1 MTTESRREM
10 EALANQRFQ
19 LREQKRELEAAVRD
33 IEEELAENEQVL
45 LAFAEELGLDKF
57 SVGKLTFSVSNN
69 VVGNVTDW
77 DQVYAFIKEHDAFH
91 LIQRRL
97 ANAAYKEIL
106 ETGDELP
113 GVEPFVKRSLN
124 MRKSA

>member
-106 ETGDELP
+106 ETGDGLP

>member
-69 VVGNVTDW
+69 VVGYITDW

-106 ETGDELP
+106 ETGDGLP
-113 GVEPFVKRSLN
+113 GVEPIVKRSLN

>member
-19 LREQKRELEAAVRD
+19 LREQKRELEAAVKG
-33 IEEELAENEQVL
+33 IEEELAENEQAL
-45 LAFAEELGLDKF
+45 LAFADELGLDKF
-57 SVGKLTFSVSNN
+57 AVGKLTFSVSTN

-77 DQVYAFIKEHDAFH
+77 DQVYAFVKEHDAFH

-106 ETGDELP
+106 ETGDGLP